1 MNSLY
6 KPVVMIVD
14 DSLVNLGILS
24 AGLEE
29 FYETVTIGDGAT
41 AIEQI
46 GKIMPD
52 LVILDVVMPDV
63 DGMEV
68 YTTIQKNPAT
78 AEIPVIFVT
87 AVDDIDFKVKLLD
100 LGAADYITKPFNMQE
115 VRARVNL
122 HMKHAINDKAMK
134 KDIEQLTVNVN
145 IQSQEMQK
153 INDRFRSTLINMMLL
168 KSKETGQHLIRT
180 KFYVEELLKGYEER
194 FQCELDPAIIEA
206 AALHDIGKIGIADQ
220 ILMKPGRLTDEE
232 YSVIKTHT
240 TVGKNLLSSDDI
252 VVDGEILEYA
262 KEIAHYHH
270 ERWDGKG
277 YPTGLS
283 GGNIPISAR
292 MMALADVYDA
302 LVSKRVYKQS
312 LSHEDA
318 VKIIVQEREKA
329 FDPSLVDIF
338 VEKQEIF
345 REIREKY
352 EDKEKE

>member
-1 MNSLY
+1 MNNLY

-24 AGLEE
+24 AGLEDL
-29 FYETVTIGDGAT
+29 YETVTIENGAA

-46 GKIMPD
+46 KKLMPD

-68 YTTIQKNPAT
+68 YTTIKKDPAT

-87 AVDDIDFKVKLLD
+87 AVDDIEFKVKLLD
-100 LGAADYITKPFNMQE
+100 LGAVDYITKPFNMQE

-180 KFYVEELLKGYEER
+180 KFCVAALLKGYEDR
-194 FQCELDPAIIEA
+194 FHCELDPAIVEA

-232 YSVIKTHT
+232 YKIIKTHT
-240 TVGKNLLSSDDI
+240 TIGKNLLSSDDI

-262 KEIAHYHH
+262 KEIAYCHH
-270 ERWDGKG
+270 ERWDGNG
-277 YPTGLS
+277 YPLGLA
-283 GGNIPISAR
+283 GEDIPISAR

-302 LVSKRVYKQS
+302 LVSKRVYKDS
-312 LSHEDA
+312 LSHEAA
-318 VKIIVQEREKA
+318 VKIITKEKGKA
-329 FDPSLVDIF
+329 FDPVLVDIF
-338 VEKQEIF
+338 IEKQEIF